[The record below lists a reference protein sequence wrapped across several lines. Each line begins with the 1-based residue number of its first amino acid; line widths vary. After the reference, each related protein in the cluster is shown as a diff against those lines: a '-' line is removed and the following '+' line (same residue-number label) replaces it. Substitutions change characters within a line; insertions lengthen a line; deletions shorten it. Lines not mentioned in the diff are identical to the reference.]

1 MKRIWKT
8 LLIVLG
14 SLVAFFVFVGLAAVF
29 FGVDDKETDSNN
41 EEVNPMKDFENS
53 IRDKNKNSTI
63 EFIDN
68 NLVVTLPDES
78 ISDKELFVNSKF
90 PRLAAEVMQLS
101 SKIDYDMILI
111 KTTATLLDNKGNEH
125 QGILESAL
133 FESKNMKDI
142 NYDNWINQVTADSD
156 IFYDL
161 SSSFYILPSVYLEIE
176 SPTPNVAM
184 KPLTNDFWNSNGH

>member
-1 MKRIWKT
+1 
-8 LLIVLG
+8 
-14 SLVAFFVFVGLAAVF
+14 
-29 FGVDDKETDSNN
+29 
-41 EEVNPMKDFENS
+41 MKDFENS

-133 FESKNMKDI
+133 FESKNMEDI
-142 NYDNWINQVTADSD
+142 NYDNWINQVTANSD

-161 SSSFYILPSVYLEIE
+161 ASAFYILPSVYLEIE